1 MVKKFVYGTPFETEA
16 VVKEIPSSEGNP
28 DYGTFSTENGF
39 SFTTKLADDDMVF
52 GLGEANRGINKRGF
66 LYISDCADDPN
77 HVESKTSLYA
87 AHNFIIISGKTHV
100 GFFFDYPGTLR
111 FDIGYTTSDTMTVSC
126 ENADLYVYMI
136 TGDSD
141 LDIVK
146 QFRGIIGRSYIAPKF
161 AFGYGQSRWGYKTE
175 DDFRTVVKKYRENH
189 VPLDM
194 VYMDIDYMQDYK
206 DFTVNE
212 ERFPDFEG
220 FVQDMKKEKIHL
232 VPIIDAGVKVEKD
245 YDIYEEAVKKATSAA
260 VRMDPTS
267 KLLYGRAGLI
277 SRMS

>member
-66 LYISDCADDPN
+66 LYHS
-77 HVESKTSLYA
+77 VTVLMSKPRREQNLSVCSTQLHHHLRQDTRRILLRLS
-87 AHNFIIISGKTHV
+87 
-100 GFFFDYPGTLR
+100 GTLR

-146 QFRGIIGRSYIAPKF
+146 QFRGIIGRATLLRSLL
-161 AFGYGQSRWGYKTE
+161 SV
-175 DDFRTVVKKYRENH
+175 TVRA
-189 VPLDM
+189 
-194 VYMDIDYMQDYK
+194 
-206 DFTVNE
+206 
-212 ERFPDFEG
+212 
-220 FVQDMKKEKIHL
+220 
-232 VPIIDAGVKVEKD
+232 AG
-245 YDIYEEAVKKATSAA
+245 ATKQRMISA
-260 VRMDPTS
+260 R
-267 KLLYGRAGLI
+267 
-277 SRMS
+277 

>member
-1 MVKKFVYGTPFETEA
+1 
-16 VVKEIPSSEGNP
+16 
-28 DYGTFSTENGF
+28 
-39 SFTTKLADDDMVF
+39 MVF

-141 LDIVK
+141 LDIVN
-146 QFRGIIGRSYIAPKF
+146 S
-161 AFGYGQSRWGYKTE
+161 
-175 DDFRTVVKKYRENH
+175 
-189 VPLDM
+189 
-194 VYMDIDYMQDYK
+194 
-206 DFTVNE
+206 
-212 ERFPDFEG
+212 
-220 FVQDMKKEKIHL
+220 
-232 VPIIDAGVKVEKD
+232 
-245 YDIYEEAVKKATSAA
+245 SAA
-260 VRMDPTS
+260 SSDAATLLRSLLSVTVRA
-267 KLLYGRAGLI
+267 AGATKQRMI
-277 SRMS
+277 SAR